1 MHTLISTAKKY
12 GERNAKIEAP
22 GTPKQNVEI
31 EAPGTPKQGASNG
44 PQGAS
49 NGPQGASNGPH
60 NYGFDTWK
68 FVMADSKYPKI
79 SETSGKRRILINGK
93 SKSGKTYLL
102 KQYIDHGLLD
112 YDICVIYCA
121 EETMNDEIYVKL
133 KESDPRVRMYP
144 LTEVQP
150 IDRYLPDKH
159 YLVVFDDFISYKDK
173 EFRRKLVSY
182 AQSASKRMIDCVF
195 LTQVLKIEIP
205 IVIRNSCDTY
215 ITFSCSEREMELYF
229 RDFVGMKIPTSDI
242 NKINLIFSNFRY
254 SALFY
259 DKWTNAKEGKL
270 KFIFPDSNHYS
281 FIPKRTA
288 DLHQLEDIFVSDTAT
303 AMKSARGTAAK
314 SPATGVAAGAEN
326 GEIDLNSKF
335 LKTRADWKFIREHVT
350 NNRNL
355 RDSEYK
361 KIIKGTKLTYQDA
374 ITQINEHEYKVPK
387 SKIHTRQ
394 NAILKSAGIYIGEDG
409 NKYLL

>member
-1 MHTLISTAKKY
+1 MLKLISTAKKY
-12 GERNAKIEAP
+12 NRENVKIE
-22 GTPKQNVEI
+22 
-31 EAPGTPKQGASNG
+31 EATQPVNKPVK
-44 PQGAS
+44 
-49 NGPQGASNGPH
+49 QGASNGPH

-68 FVMADSKYPKI
+68 FVMSDNKYPKI

-102 KQYIDHGLLD
+102 KQYIDYGLLD

-144 LTEVQP
+144 LSEVQP
-150 IDRYLPDKH
+150 IDKYLPDKH

-173 EFRRKLVSY
+173 EFRKKLISY
-182 AQSASKRMIDCVF
+182 AQSASKRTIDCVF

-215 ITFSCSEREMELYF
+215 ITFSCSEKEMELYF
-229 RDFVGMKIPTSDI
+229 RDFVGMKIPNSDI

-270 KFIFPDSNHYS
+270 KFIFPDSNYYS
-281 FIPKRTA
+281 FIPKKIA
-288 DLHQLEDIFVSDTAT
+288 DLHQLEDIFVSD
-303 AMKSARGTAAK
+303 K
-314 SPATGVAAGAEN
+314 TGSGKTESSKKVTSTKTEPSSN
-326 GEIDLNSKF
+326 KIDLNSKF
-335 LKTRADWKFIREHVT
+335 LKTKADWKFIRENLT
-350 NNRNL
+350 NNKNL
-355 RDSEYK
+355 KESEYK
-361 KIIKGTKLTYQDA
+361 KIIKGAKLTYQDA
-374 ITQINEHEYKVPK
+374 ITQINEHEYKMPK
-387 SKIHTRQ
+387 SKIHSRQ

-409 NKYLL
+409 NKYLI